1 MANAY
6 LLKILRISDD
16 SVVVSEIVYGLCNA
30 RRKELEILRKLDQDL
45 FYTEI
50 GNGNE

>member
-1 MANAY
+1 MTLPY

-16 SVVVSEIVYGLCNA
+16 SVVVSEIVYGLCNVK
-30 RRKELEILRKLDQDL
+30 RKELEILKRLDKDL

-50 GNGNE
+50 GNV